1 MMNIGIGKFIDWA
14 VDEKIKRRNLIPG
27 QNNNNHLAK

>member
-1 MMNIGIGKFIDWA
+1 MMNIGIGKFFDWV
-14 VDEKIKRRNLIPG
+14 VDKKIKQRNLNPG